1 LFKKK
6 MKSIN
11 NYLNTVIKYDYIT
24 KFNEKLN
31 IYLPKVT
38 KIILTFDLKNSINI
52 NLISSYLALEL
63 VTKQKPYILLNKA
76 GNKINLKIKS
86 GVPTGCKVTLRKKL

>member
-1 LFKKK
+1 

-38 KIILTFDLKNSINI
+38 KIILTFDLKNSIA
-52 NLISSYLALEL
+52 S
-63 VTKQKPYILLNKA
+63 LN
-76 GNKINLKIKS
+76 NFIDYRL
-86 GVPTGCKVTLRKKL
+86 